1 MMLTY
6 VLCVLLPVNHH
17 QAASVPYIVVQMF
30 RDLNLNSFF
39 RGYGH
44 SIMSKISFMI
54 SGAFSILTLNIS
66 ISNVC
71 KLRSR
76 GRLLQEVHQATP
88 VVALQIFYALCRRG
102 STTDYCFSDPKST
115 LTSMCWGV
123 TMVRLPDDG
132 RF

>member
-6 VLCVLLPVNHH
+6 VLCVLLPVNYH
-17 QAASVPYIVVQMF
+17 QAASIPYLVVQMF

-44 SIMSKISFMI
+44 SIMSKILFMI

-76 GRLLQEVHQATP
+76 SRLLQEVHQATP
-88 VVALQIFYALCRRG
+88 VVALRITVSAIRNQLSLQCVE
-102 STTDYCFSDPKST
+102 K
-115 LTSMCWGV
+115 
-123 TMVRLPDDG
+123 
-132 RF
+132 